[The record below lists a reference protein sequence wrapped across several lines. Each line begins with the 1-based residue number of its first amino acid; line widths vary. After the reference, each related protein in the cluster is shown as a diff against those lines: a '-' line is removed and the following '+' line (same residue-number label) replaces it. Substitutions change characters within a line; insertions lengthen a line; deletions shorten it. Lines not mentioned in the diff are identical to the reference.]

1 MLVEVR
7 DRTTRIRQIQRV
19 RHLKHARGRDRSLV
33 QRRADRDELAHRPR
47 LERVLHGV
55 HLLRV
60 RVIRLLRIRI
70 RDHQDM
76 AGRHV
81 LDNDR
86 SPVRLVLRDTRV
98 QQVLDLM
105 LQISVDR

>member
-1 MLVEVR
+1 MLMEVR
-7 DRTTRIRQIQRV
+7 DRAARVRQIQRV
-19 RHLKHARGRDRSLV
+19 GNLEHAGRRNRPLV
-33 QRRADRDELAHRPR
+33 QGSTHSNELSHRTR
-47 LERVLHGV
+47 LKGVLHGMHLLRV
-55 HLLRV
+55 GIVRLLRV
-60 RVIRLLRIRI
+60 RVGYYQNMAR
-70 RDHQDM
+70 RD
-76 AGRHV
+76 V